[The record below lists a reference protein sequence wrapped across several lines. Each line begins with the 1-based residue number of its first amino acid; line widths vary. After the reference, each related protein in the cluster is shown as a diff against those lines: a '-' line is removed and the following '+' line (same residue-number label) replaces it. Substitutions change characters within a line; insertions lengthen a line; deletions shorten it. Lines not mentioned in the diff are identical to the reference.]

1 MRFLYKPLSKEF
13 LFNQFYIYLDSWRNC
28 GMHDNLKLPDK
39 NEFIPSQFQLVER
52 EQDNPSHPTIIE
64 VKKIRPPPK
73 KKKFKDYLIDVS
85 FFFKI

>member
-1 MRFLYKPLSKEF
+1 MRFLYTPLSKEF

-73 KKKFKDYLIDVS
+73 KKIKDYLIDVS